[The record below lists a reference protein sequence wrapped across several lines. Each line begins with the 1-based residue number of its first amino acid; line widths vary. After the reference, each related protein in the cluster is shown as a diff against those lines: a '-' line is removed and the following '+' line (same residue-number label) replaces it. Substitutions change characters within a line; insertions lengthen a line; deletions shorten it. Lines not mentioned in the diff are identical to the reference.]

1 MANLIKPYLVKKNEK
16 TRVLSI
22 HRVIQTQFKSS
33 LSKKQRQ
40 HNFDRAVDLLSN
52 VLPKQDTQRGH
63 LYGDWEI
70 YNHYLQHVSYLK
82 DCFVEERRGSK
93 PLKATV
99 KFCELLIQCQR

>member
-1 MANLIKPYLVKKNEK
+1 MTKLINPYLIKKNKE

-33 LSKKQRQ
+33 LNTEQRQ
-40 HNFDRAVDLLSN
+40 KSFDRAVDLLYN
-52 VLPKQDTQRGH
+52 VLPKQDILKGQ

-70 YNHYLQHVSYLK
+70 YHRYLQHVSYLK
-82 DCFVEERRGSK
+82 DCFTEESRGSK